1 MPPLHVCSIPEDF
14 YVRARQLVQS
24 RRCSLSAQVV
34 TMLYEAL
41 DKEEQ
46 FNNQVG
52 TLASSRR
59 RRFAPPKKAV
69 SSDDGYTTPA
79 CC

>member
-1 MPPLHVCSIPEDF
+1 MRSVPEDV
-14 YVRARQLVQS
+14 YVRARQLAQP
-24 RRCSLSAQVV
+24 RNRSLSAQVV

-52 TLASSRR
+52 ALASSRR

-69 SSDDGYTTPA
+69 SSDDGYTTLA